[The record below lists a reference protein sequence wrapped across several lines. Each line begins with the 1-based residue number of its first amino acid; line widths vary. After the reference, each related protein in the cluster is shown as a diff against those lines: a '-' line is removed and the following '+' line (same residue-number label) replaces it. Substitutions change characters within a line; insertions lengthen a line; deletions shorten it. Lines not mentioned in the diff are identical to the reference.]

1 MVQYEGFDKNI
12 EAKVVWQCVVYT
24 VIWLERNAH
33 IYKEVSEPL
42 HLLWDRI
49 IFMASIWCQ
58 PMASCISP
66 LFFLI
71 NLLFLLQKER
81 VSIFNSYH
89 I

>member
-49 IFMASIWCQ
+49 IFMASIWC
-58 PMASCISP
+58 SP
-66 LFFLI
+66 YGQLYFSSLLSKIFLI
-71 NLLFLLQKER
+71 STTKR
-81 VSIFNSYH
+81 MGKY
-89 I
+89 

>member
-42 HLLWDRI
+42 HFGIELYSW
-49 IFMASIWCQ
+49 
-58 PMASCISP
+58 P
-66 LFFLI
+66 LFGVSQWLVV
-71 NLLFLLQKER
+71 FLL
-81 VSIFNSYH
+81 SSF
-89 I
+89 